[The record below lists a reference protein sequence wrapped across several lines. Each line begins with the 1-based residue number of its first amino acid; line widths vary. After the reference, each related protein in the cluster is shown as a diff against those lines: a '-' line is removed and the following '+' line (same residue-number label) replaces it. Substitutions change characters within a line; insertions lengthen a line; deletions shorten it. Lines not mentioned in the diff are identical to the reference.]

1 MALEPAAA
9 GYDLVRDEYYFWVVW
24 LITILEFFF
33 VQFENRKIYY
43 RLSKKC
49 NSLAYISTIYILRT
63 KDKVVPMH

>member
-24 LITILEFFF
+24 DNHPRVFF